1 MREELLAGGLAPDTP
16 CAICYKA
23 TWRMKKIVRGV
34 LDELPELAERAGIRK
49 TALIVVGKVLESEYE
64 LSRLYAAEFTTEFR
78 QGRKDEGQK

>member
-1 MREELLAGGLAPDTP
+1 M
-16 CAICYKA
+16 
-23 TWRMKKIVRGV
+23 RGV